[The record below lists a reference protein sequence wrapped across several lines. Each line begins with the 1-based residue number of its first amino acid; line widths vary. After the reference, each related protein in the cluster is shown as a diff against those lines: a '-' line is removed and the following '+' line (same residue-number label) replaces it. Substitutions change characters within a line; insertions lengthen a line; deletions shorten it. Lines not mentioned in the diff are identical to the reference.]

1 MRPERWRS
9 ETGAVSSDK
18 LSLIQDDTKIRR
30 RSFRRQGEIFFGL
43 DLCEQRKSGENMK
56 LNGRVA
62 LVTGGA
68 GGIGGAVARSL
79 ANAGVGGVA
88 VNYRKSAKDAENL
101 ALEIAG
107 RGVKAIAIQ
116 ADVQSDAQVRAM
128 VAKIG
133 AEFGRL
139 DILVNNAGVTH
150 WVKVSDLEALT
161 DAIWDEILDVN
172 VKGAFRCARAAAK
185 LLQDHQGMIVN
196 VSSISGVLSPSTMS
210 SLAYGTAKAALIHLT
225 KGLAI
230 ALAPKVRVNCVAPA
244 FTDTPWMSGHY
255 GADYQQVIAQ
265 ASAGYPLQRIA
276 TPDEVAGAILG
287 LIAGCDFV
295 TGQTLIVDGG
305 LSLS

>member
-1 MRPERWRS
+1 MVNTEFRF
-9 ETGAVSSDK
+9 V
-18 LSLIQDDTKIRR
+18 RR
-30 RSFRRQGEIFFGL
+30 ESPRES
-43 DLCEQRKSGENMK
+43 KYGENME

-68 GGIGGAVARSL
+68 GGIGGAVVRRL
-79 ANAGVGGVA
+79 AKAGVSGV
-88 VNYRKSAKDAENL
+88 VINYRRSAKEAEAL
-101 ALEIAG
+101 ALKIERA
-107 RGVKAIAIQ
+107 GVKSMAIQ
-116 ADVQSDAQVRAM
+116 ADVQNDDQVKSM
-128 VAKIG
+128 IAKIG
-133 AEFGRL
+133 ADFGRL

-161 DAIWDEILDVN
+161 DTIWDEILDVN

-185 LLQDHQGMIVN
+185 LLEANSGMIVN

-225 KGLAI
+225 KGLAV
-230 ALAPKVRVNCVAPA
+230 ALAPRVRVNCVAPA

-255 GADYQQVIAQ
+255 GEKYEQVIEQ
-265 ASAGYPLQRIA
+265 AAAGYPLQRIA
-276 TPDEVAGAILG
+276 TPDEIAGAILG
-287 LIAGCDFV
+287 LVTGGDFV